1 MEQKGKVSK
10 IVEKKNLD
18 KNDKSHVAHKK
29 VVLPEKFRYELW
41 DLQLWK
47 VEQECGKIISQ
58 GRKPICSPPRASEK
72 GNLSKKLCT
81 SFISPNVQRAEYRGI
96 FYFDILFPE
105 TNNNFLINWSTWLQI
120 WLKIC

>member
-1 MEQKGKVSK
+1 M
-10 IVEKKNLD
+10 
-18 KNDKSHVAHKK
+18 
-29 VVLPEKFRYELW
+29 PEKFRYELW

-58 GRKPICSPPRASEK
+58 GRKPTCSLPRASEK

-81 SFISPNVQRAEYRGI
+81 SFISPNVQRAKYRGI

-105 TNNNFLINWSTWLQI
+105 TNNKFLINWST
-120 WLKIC
+120 